1 MASLICTDVTIG
13 HGPVTLAAGLTLTI
27 APGSVTGLVGPN
39 GGGKTTL
46 LRVLAG
52 TMAPLAGRVAPMP
65 AAATVGYLAQQVD
78 VVSPSET
85 VGDWL
90 GRRTGVAA
98 AEQAMEA
105 AADAM
110 SQGEPEGDH
119 YGDCLDNW
127 LALGGADFADRIP
140 QALADVGLVH
150 AARDAGLGDA
160 GDGDLRNVIV
170 STLSGGQKARV
181 GLAALMLARFDVFLL
196 DEPTN
201 DLDLAGL
208 ARLEQLVGEMRQSGA
223 AIVVVSHDRTFL
235 ETVTTDVVELD
246 PIEGRATVFGGGY
259 TSYLHEREVARRH
272 AAEAYEE
279 YRDRHDDLLDRAR
292 TTRDWASKGVRKSR
306 SDLRKKG
313 MDPDKI
319 GRKAKADA
327 SEKQAGKASRLE
339 KAAERLEEVAE
350 PRKVWELKYT
360 IEAAPRSGSVVAT
373 IRDAVVERG
382 SFRLG
387 PVHLDLAYGE
397 RVAITGPNGAGK
409 TTLLQMLLG
418 RLQPTHGS
426 AALGSG
432 VVVGEVDQSGSNTPG
447 TGTLVDS
454 FLEWYPSA
462 TVAEIRTL
470 LAKFGLSGDDVLRPA
485 HSLSPGERT
494 RAALAR
500 FQHDGVNLLVLD
512 EPTNHLDLPAI
523 EQLEAALDNYP
534 GTLLLVSHDRR
545 LLESVIVD
553 RHWHVDAGRVSEGT

>member
-13 HGPVTLAAGLTLTI
+13 HGPIVLAEGINLTV
-27 APGSVTGLVGPN
+27 APGAVIGLVGQN

-46 LRVLAG
+46 LRMLAG
-52 TMAPLAGRVAPMP
+52 LLPPVSGRVARAPSS
-65 AAATVGYLAQQVD
+65 ATVGYLAQQLE
-78 VVSPSET
+78 SACPEESIAQ
-85 VGDWL
+85 WL
-90 GRRTGVAA
+90 GRRTGVTAA
-98 AEQAMEA
+98 THAMEA
-105 AADAM
+105 AADALGR
-110 SQGEPEGDH
+110 GEPAGND
-119 YGDCLDNW
+119 YGDRLDEW
-127 LALGGADFADRIP
+127 LALGGADFEDRIP
-140 QALADVGLVH
+140 AALADVGLTLGTT
-150 AARDAGLGDA
+150 AAPQ
-160 GDGDLRNVIV
+160 DGIV
-170 STLSGGQKARV
+170 SALSGGQKARV
-181 GLAALMLARFDVFLL
+181 GLAALLLARFDVFLL

-201 DLDLAGL
+201 DLDLQGL
-208 ARLEQLVGEMRQSGA
+208 ARLERLVGELRNSGA

-246 PIEGRATVFGGGY
+246 PVEGRASVFGGGY
-259 TSYLHEREVARRH
+259 TAYLREREVARQH
-272 AAEAYEE
+272 AEEAYDE
-279 YRDRHDDLLDRAR
+279 YRERHDDLMSRAQ

-339 KAAERLEEVAE
+339 KSAERLEEVAE
-350 PRKVWELKYT
+350 PRKVWELRYS

-387 PVHLDLAYGE
+387 PLHLDLAYGE

-418 RLQPTHGS
+418 RLAPTSGS

-432 VVVGEVDQSGSNTPG
+432 VVIGEVDQSRAPIEGDA
-447 TGTLVDS
+447 TLVDA
-454 FLEWYPSA
+454 FLGWYPTS
-462 TVAEIRTL
+462 TMAEVRTL
-470 LAKFGLSGDDVLRPA
+470 LAKFGLSGDDVARPA

-523 EQLEAALDNYP
+523 EQLESALANYP

-545 LLESVIVD
+545 LLESVTVD
-553 RHWHVDAGRVSEGT
+553 RRWHVEAGIVTESA